1 MVRLTF
7 REFLFV
13 RNFSKASRCSSARLV
28 GILYLDFQGSCFPFP
43 HPYDPMQSVRDRAHN
58 LINVMSDE
66 DVAVLWATMQT
77 QFYDLYLLGAV
88 QSAKE
93 NFQPGDVLTREDALA
108 LVMSSIPTTN
118 LIP

>member
-1 MVRLTF
+1 M
-7 REFLFV
+7 
-13 RNFSKASRCSSARLV
+13 
-28 GILYLDFQGSCFPFP
+28 GILELQILTSLYTPELAS
-43 HPYDPMQSVRDRAHN
+43 MQSVRARAHN

-66 DVAVLWATMQT
+66 DLEVLWATMQT

-93 NFQPGDVLTREDALA
+93 NFKPGDLLTREEALA
-108 LVMSSIPTTN
+108 LVMSTTPTTH

>member
-1 MVRLTF
+1 
-7 REFLFV
+7 
-13 RNFSKASRCSSARLV
+13 
-28 GILYLDFQGSCFPFP
+28 
-43 HPYDPMQSVRDRAHN
+43 MQSVRDRAHN
-58 LINVMSDE
+58 LINVMSD
-66 DVAVLWATMQT
+66 DDIAVLWATMQT

-93 NFQPGDVLTREDALA
+93 NFHPGDVLTREDALA